1 MHLITPKYVYP
12 QKVICTPNC
21 LTQGVHVPLNQNVSG
36 NAANSAD
43 DTEYS
48 IRSGSDFFFF
58 FFALKTLPHKL
69 NRVV

>member
-36 NAANSAD
+36 NAVSPNKK
-43 DTEYS
+43 
-48 IRSGSDFFFF
+48 FV
-58 FFALKTLPHKL
+58 LHKY
-69 NRVV
+69 